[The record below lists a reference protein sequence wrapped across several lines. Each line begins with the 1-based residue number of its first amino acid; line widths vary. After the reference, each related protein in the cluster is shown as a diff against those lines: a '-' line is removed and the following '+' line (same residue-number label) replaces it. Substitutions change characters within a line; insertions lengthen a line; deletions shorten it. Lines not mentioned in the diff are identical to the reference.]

1 MPRRNWIW
9 REKRRKRKKKEET
22 KGEGK
27 EAIKT
32 GAEAN
37 QTSVTSESPLRDST
51 LQFNKYQQYLIRIL
65 SVLSMDTKQEEN
77 NDKIMLHYNQT
88 KRIYMHLDSA
98 VSAVLNEYTQP
109 MPGCL

>member
-32 GAEAN
+32 GAAAN
-37 QTSVTSESPLRDST
+37 QTSVTSERPLRDST

-88 KRIYMHLDSA
+88 KRI
-98 VSAVLNEYTQP
+98 
-109 MPGCL
+109 